1 MRVTPFPVGA
11 PRYLVILHSLKSV
24 QGVMINDKHCFEC
37 YGYDLLIDACVVIV
51 VVVVAAVVVVV
62 VVIVVVVVVVVAIVV
77 VVERWD
83 ALPHRFLFL
92 D

>member
-1 MRVTPFPVGA
+1 M
-11 PRYLVILHSLKSV
+11 VILHSLKSV